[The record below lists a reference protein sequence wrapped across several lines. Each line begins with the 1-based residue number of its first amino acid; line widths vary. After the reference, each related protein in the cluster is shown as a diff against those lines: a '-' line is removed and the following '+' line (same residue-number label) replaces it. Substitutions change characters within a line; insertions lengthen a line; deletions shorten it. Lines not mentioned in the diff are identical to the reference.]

1 MSQGRAEVGTA
12 HRVGSGFGRLVRA
25 WRALPPERHL
35 AAAAAIGLFV
45 TLFLPWYQVT
55 VIATGSRNLQSASA
69 SLTAWGAFSFVE
81 GAVLLVSGAVLVLLF
96 QRAEGRAF
104 HLPGGDGTA
113 ITIAGLWTCVLI
125 IWRMF
130 DKQGTASH
138 GQYANTYGI
147 EWGIFVALAVAA
159 LLAYSGSRI
168 RAAHRPEPP
177 LPWERPTDPL
187 PPRPPARAPRAGTP
201 SDDAAI
207 RSREASTPSE
217 RAPAP
222 PERPHPAARA
232 ERPDRPVDRAQ
243 LAFRAAQGFDPP
255 AGPPEFEL
263 PPRPTPT
270 PAERAARPTPTPA
283 ERPEATPVP
292 FNHSEAL
299 TQRGTRPVR
308 PPRPVRAT
316 DPNTVRLSR
325 PATPAARTRSPDDGD
340 RGGENGNDDSQ
351 PTVPNGRD

>member
-1 MSQGRAEVGTA
+1 MSEGRAAVGAT
-12 HRVGSGFGRLVRA
+12 HRVRSGVGRVVRA
-25 WRALPPERHL
+25 WRLLPPERHL
-35 AAAAAIGLFV
+35 AATAAIGLLV

-69 SLTAWGAFSFVE
+69 SLTGWGAFSFVE

-96 QRAEGRAF
+96 LRAEGRAF

-187 PPRPPARAPRAGTP
+187 PARPAARVA
-201 SDDAAI
+201 
-207 RSREASTPSE
+207 E
-217 RAPAP
+217 RPVP
-222 PERPHPAARA
+222 QPERPVPQ
-232 ERPDRPVDRAQ
+232 PDRPVPQPERPNQPPDRAQ
-243 LAFRAAQGFDPP
+243 LAFRAAHHFDPP
-255 AGPPEFEL
+255 AGPPEFKL
-263 PPRPTPT
+263 PPRPTP
-270 PAERAARPTPTPA
+270 RPA
-283 ERPEATPVP
+283 ERPDPPPAPYD
-292 FNHSEAL
+292 HSEA
-299 TQRGTRPVR
+299 TTRRNDRPVR

-316 DPNTVRLSR
+316 DPDTVRLST
-325 PATPAARTRSPDDGD
+325 PATPAARTRTPNDNGEGDGD
-340 RGGENGNDDSQ
+340 AGDQ
-351 PTVPNGRD
+351 PTIPI